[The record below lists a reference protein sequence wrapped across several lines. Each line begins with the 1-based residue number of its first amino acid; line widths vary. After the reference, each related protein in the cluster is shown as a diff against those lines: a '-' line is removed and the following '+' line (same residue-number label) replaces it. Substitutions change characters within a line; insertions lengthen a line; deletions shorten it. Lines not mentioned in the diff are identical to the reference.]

1 MVDAMD
7 KHGMMIKGKIVK
19 PSGSSCSTTPP
30 G

>member
-1 MVDAMD
+1 MVDAVE

-19 PSGSSCSTTPP
+19 PSGSSGSNTPP